1 MNLLQLGVY
10 MASSGPTAT
19 GLREGCHCTQLL
31 FAVVLLTAA
40 VTQNI
45 PPPPNVS
52 LLMLTINVMFP
63 IGECFK

>member
-19 GLREGCHCTQLL
+19 GLREGCHRTQLL
-31 FAVVLLTAA
+31 FAAALLTAA

-45 PPPPNVS
+45 PPQ
-52 LLMLTINVMFP
+52 
-63 IGECFK
+63 CFTAHADDQCDVPYRRVL

>member
-45 PPPPNVS
+45 PPPPQ
-52 LLMLTINVMFP
+52 
-63 IGECFK
+63 CFAAHADDQCDVPYRRVL